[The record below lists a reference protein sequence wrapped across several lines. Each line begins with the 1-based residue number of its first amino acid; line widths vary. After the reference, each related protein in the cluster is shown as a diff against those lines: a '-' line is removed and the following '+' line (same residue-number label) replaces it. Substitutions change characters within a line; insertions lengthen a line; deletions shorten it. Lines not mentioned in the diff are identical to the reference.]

1 MINREL
7 IQISF
12 LRFTRKD
19 MTVTSSLS
27 SWISIAVTLISFN
40 SEKIVESKTGK
51 GVALTGTNNHSA
63 AVPGWSSGGVGPF
76 YQTWGCNVSFTKTK
90 ICLTTGSHITTQ
102 LEFHV
107 FAIFLPW
114 NTYWLLQ
121 TLLFFFFFWI
131 KVWNPLSKVA
141 RSILSVDIRI
151 TEKTR
156 LNGTL

>member
-63 AVPGWSSGGVGPF
+63 ADPGWSSGGVGPL

-107 FAIFLPW
+107 FAIFLEKHIGFFR
-114 NTYWLLQ
+114 LF
-121 TLLFFFFFWI
+121 LFFSESKFGTPYEKFLD
-131 KVWNPLSKVA
+131 LSCQL
-141 RSILSVDIRI
+141 I
-151 TEKTR
+151 
-156 LNGTL
+156 

>member
-63 AVPGWSSGGVGPF
+63 ADPGWSSGGVGPL

-121 TLLFFFFFWI
+121 TLLFFFFFSES
-131 KVWNPLSKVA
+131 KFGTPSKVA

>member
-1 MINREL
+1 MINLEL

-63 AVPGWSSGGVGPF
+63 ADPGWSSGGVGPL

-90 ICLTTGSHITTQ
+90 ICLTTGSHTNNPTWVPRICN
-102 LEFHV
+102 F
-107 FAIFLPW
+107 P
-114 NTYWLLQ
+114 
-121 TLLFFFFFWI
+121 TLKYILASSDSSFFFSESKFGTPYEKFLD
-131 KVWNPLSKVA
+131 LSCQF
-141 RSILSVDIRI
+141 I
-151 TEKTR
+151 
-156 LNGTL
+156 

>member
-63 AVPGWSSGGVGPF
+63 ADPGWSSGGVGPL

-121 TLLFFFFFWI
+121 TLLFFFFSESKFGT
-131 KVWNPLSKVA
+131 PSKVA

>member
-63 AVPGWSSGGVGPF
+63 ADPGWSSGGVGPL

-121 TLLFFFFFWI
+121 TLLFFFWI

>member
-19 MTVTSSLS
+19 MTVTSFLS

-63 AVPGWSSGGVGPF
+63 ADPG
-76 YQTWGCNVSFTKTK
+76 
-90 ICLTTGSHITTQ
+90 
-102 LEFHV
+102 
-107 FAIFLPW
+107 
-114 NTYWLLQ
+114 
-121 TLLFFFFFWI
+121 
-131 KVWNPLSKVA
+131 
-141 RSILSVDIRI
+141 
-151 TEKTR
+151 
-156 LNGTL
+156 

>member
-63 AVPGWSSGGVGPF
+63 ADPRWSSGGVGPLH
-76 YQTWGCNVSFTKTK
+76 QTWGCNVSFTKTK

-102 LEFHV
+102 LEFH
-107 FAIFLPW
+107 
-114 NTYWLLQ
+114 LQ
-121 TLLFFFFFWI
+121 FSYLEIHIGFFRLFLFFSESKFGTPYE
-131 KVWNPLSKVA
+131 KLLDLSCQL
-141 RSILSVDIRI
+141 I
-151 TEKTR
+151 
-156 LNGTL
+156 

>member
-63 AVPGWSSGGVGPF
+63 ADPRWSSGGVGPLH
-76 YQTWGCNVSFTKTK
+76 QTWGCNVSFTKTK

-121 TLLFFFFFWI
+121 TLPFFFWI
-131 KVWNPLSKVA
+131 KVWNPLWKVS

-151 TEKTR
+151 TEKTP
-156 LNGTL
+156 LNVTL

>member
-63 AVPGWSSGGVGPF
+63 ADPGWSSGGVGPF
-76 YQTWGCNVSFTKTK
+76 YQIWGCNVSFTKTK

-102 LEFHV
+102 LKFHV

-121 TLLFFFFFWI
+121 TLLFFFFFSES
-131 KVWNPLSKVA
+131 KFGTPSKVA